1 LVGLA
6 WFSIIRGLLEA
17 AIQAATKGP
26 SDELVSRLLSMLMR
40 AAFQL
45 LLFVATAA
53 ASSIGCTP
61 EAHRYIRFP
70 DLAHP
75 GWAHEQRGQAI
86 EHDPYPVDD
95 AGPEVVGGRPR
106 EYQRPLNEVERAR
119 MKAPPPIA
127 LQPIPVPSFPATP
140 PVVTTPYP
148 PTSLPPV
155 PIQVQPRT
163 PY

>member
-1 LVGLA
+1 MLRAVFHWRLVPCLLA
-6 WFSIIRGLLEA
+6 GCFA
-17 AIQAATKGP
+17 
-26 SDELVSRLLSMLMR
+26 
-40 AAFQL
+40 
-45 LLFVATAA
+45 
-53 ASSIGCTP
+53 GCTQ

-127 LQPIPVPSFPATP
+127 LQPIAVPSFPAAP
-140 PVVTTPYP
+140 SPVLTTPFP
-148 PTSLPPV
+148 SAAVPAGPT
-155 PIQVQPRT
+155 QVQPRN

>member
-1 LVGLA
+1 MFKFA
-6 WFSIIRGLLEA
+6 S
-17 AIQAATKGP
+17 
-26 SDELVSRLLSMLMR
+26 SRW
-40 AAFQL
+40 L
-45 LLFVATAA
+45 LLVAVTAA
-53 ASSIGCTP
+53 GCIGCTP
-61 EAHRYIRFP
+61 EVRRYIRFP

-86 EHDPYPVDD
+86 EHDPYLVDD

-127 LQPIPVPSFPATP
+127 FQPIPVPSFPATP
-140 PVVTTPYP
+140 PPVVTTPYP
-148 PTSLPPV
+148 PTSVPAA
-155 PIQVQPRT
+155 PIQVQPRS